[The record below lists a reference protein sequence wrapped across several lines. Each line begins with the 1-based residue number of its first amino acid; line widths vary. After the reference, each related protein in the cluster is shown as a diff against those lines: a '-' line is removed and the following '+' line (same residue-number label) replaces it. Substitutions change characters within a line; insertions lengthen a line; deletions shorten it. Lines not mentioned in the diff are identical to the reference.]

1 MKWPE
6 PPDWDLPV
14 GTLPWD
20 YSLESFGIKVGFGV
34 VDPVAEVQ
42 QMKSLDEDFDDGD
55 LLAGKFRRVSGDR
68 YYYVIEDMP

>member
-1 MKWPE
+1 MSSE
-6 PPDWDLPV
+6 ARSSGLTPV
-14 GTLPWD
+14 GGSWD
-20 YSLESFGIKVGFGV
+20 YSLDSFGIKVGFGM

-42 QMKSLDEDFDDGD
+42 QMKSLDEDLDDGD